1 MDSGAGLDFHVSLTA
16 MIIVITNIY
25 EYNSDFTFKMRN
37 VLSPPFS
44 SITNNLGTIPW
55 FEVVIAIFGSLIKM
69 ILETLLFKCKSNV
82 EEASFPMTPSDF
94 GLSMWAKAKRLFK

>member
-44 SITNNLGTIPW
+44 SITNNLGTIP
-55 FEVVIAIFGSLIKM
+55 
-69 ILETLLFKCKSNV
+69 
-82 EEASFPMTPSDF
+82 
-94 GLSMWAKAKRLFK
+94 